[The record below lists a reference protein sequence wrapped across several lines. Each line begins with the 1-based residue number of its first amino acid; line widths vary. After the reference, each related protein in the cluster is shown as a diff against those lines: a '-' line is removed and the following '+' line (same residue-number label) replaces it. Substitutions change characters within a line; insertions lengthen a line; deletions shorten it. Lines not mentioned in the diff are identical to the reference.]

1 MLKSCDEFRQVAKR
15 PLAAASLLYMAGLPL
30 VLPAAAAEVKY
41 DPGDKVYFTYCY
53 AHPPAAR
60 IKPGDSVVTS
70 TRDASNDVFSVS
82 DKTVSAKLDLS
93 KVNPQTGPFYV
104 EGAEPG
110 DTLVVHIDS
119 IDLNRDFGW
128 GASIP
133 GFGLLA
139 PEYKTAMVTPPAPDR
154 LFVWHLDKSRKV
166 GTLDMPNSKIGKVEV
181 PLRPFFG
188 TIGTAPSGKECIS
201 SLVPGPH
208 GANMDFNEVVAGV
221 TMTFPVFE
229 PGALFMLGDGH
240 AAQGDGE
247 IDGAAIETSFDVK
260 FTVNLIKGKKTS
272 WPHLINENEIMSIGS
287 TRPLIDALRLACVDM
302 VDWLVSDY
310 GFEKY
315 EAVELL
321 GEAAHLYIAN
331 VVDPQYSVACAL
343 NKKYLP
349 K

>member
-1 MLKSCDEFRQVAKR
+1 MTGKR
-15 PLAAASLLYMAGLPL
+15 GASRKIASRLI
-30 VLPAAAAEVKY
+30 PAAFVLSVAGPAVSAEVKY

-53 AHPPAAR
+53 AHPPAMR
-60 IKPGDSVVTS
+60 IAPGDTVVTN

-82 DKTVSAKLDLS
+82 DKTVSAKLDLT

-119 IDLNRDFGW
+119 IEPNRDWGW

-139 PEYKTAMVTPPAPDR
+139 PEYKTAMVTPPVPDR
-154 LFVWHLDKSRKV
+154 LFVWHIDRSRKTATV
-166 GTLDMPNSKIGKVEV
+166 DLPNSKIGKVEV
-181 PLRPFFG
+181 PIKPFFG
-188 TIGTAPSGKECIS
+188 TIGTAPAGKECIS
-201 SLVPGPH
+201 SLNPGPH

-221 TMTFPVFE
+221 TMQFPVFE

-240 AAQGDGE
+240 SAQGDGE
-247 IDGAAIETSFDVK
+247 IDGAAIETSFNVK
-260 FTVNLIKGKKTS
+260 FTVNLIKGKKIS
-272 WPHLINENEIMSIGS
+272 WPHLINDTEIMSIGS

-315 EAVELL
+315 EALQLL
-321 GEAAHLYIAN
+321 GQTAHLYIAN
-331 VVDPQYSVACAL
+331 VVDPQFSVACAL